1 MIKKLKV
8 IFLLIA
14 VLLIGISLFSVSYA
28 DQKADINS
36 IISGMS
42 GLNESAGVGSNNG
55 IVKGVN
61 VIYTIIRVAGTG
73 IALLMVMILGIK
85 YMMTSVEEKAEIK
98 KQAIPILVGSAFI
111 FATSNLLSMVAKIV
125 EEK

>member
-1 MIKKLKV
+1 MKRKIKIICFILSL
-8 IFLLIA
+8 LLIA
-14 VLLIGISLFSVSYA
+14 LSTYSMVYA
-28 DQKADINS
+28 TDIEG

-42 GLNESAGVGSNNG
+42 GLNNSAGVSNSNG

-61 VIYTIIRVAGTG
+61 IIYTIIRVAGTG
-73 IALLMVMILGIK
+73 IALLMVMVLGIK

-98 KQAIPILVGSAFI
+98 KQAVPILVGSAFI

-125 EEK
+125 EE